1 LIKQYLSDN
10 LVLGNN
16 QLLNL
21 GYNILV
27 KPSDDQLKLL
37 KIRYEIHPENTKN
50 LLIFEQNIIND
61 SKRTI
66 QLKDSKVNIIDLIFP
81 KKILMSSN
89 QFFKLDLNVTK
100 K

>member
-1 LIKQYLSDN
+1 MIKQYLSDN